1 MSLQAQSD
9 KDLADAGRMLVAE
22 LQPIVDELQ
31 RRGFDITVQGYYRAR
46 GDGTRYEFQAERVTR
61 EAL

>member
-1 MSLQAQSD
+1 MNLQTQSD
-9 KDLADAGRMLVAE
+9 KDLADAARMLVAE

-31 RRGFDITVQGYYRAR
+31 RRGFDVTVQGYYRAR
-46 GDGTRYEFQAERVTR
+46 GDGTRYEFQVERVTR